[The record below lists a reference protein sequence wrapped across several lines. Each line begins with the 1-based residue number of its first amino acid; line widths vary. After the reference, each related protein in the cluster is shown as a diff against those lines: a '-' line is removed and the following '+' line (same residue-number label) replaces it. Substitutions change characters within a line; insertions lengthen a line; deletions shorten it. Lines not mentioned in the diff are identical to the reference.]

1 MVVVV
6 IRTKMGRTER
16 RRDGP
21 LTRGFEEVMREQG
34 RIFVI
39 IDEETGLGVW
49 ELPTPEE
56 EQ

>member
-1 MVVVV
+1 
-6 IRTKMGRTER
+6 MGRTER